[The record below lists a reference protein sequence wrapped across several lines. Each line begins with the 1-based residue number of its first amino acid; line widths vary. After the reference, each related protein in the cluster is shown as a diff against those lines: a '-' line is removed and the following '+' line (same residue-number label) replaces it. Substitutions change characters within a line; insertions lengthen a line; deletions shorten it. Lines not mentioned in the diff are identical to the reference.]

1 MAILKGKAYWAKLDR
16 ASNMFDTNKPR
27 WSIDLALDKKSADEV
42 TEKGIPIK
50 NKGDER
56 GDFVT
61 LTKDK
66 FLNDGKELPKPR
78 LIDAK
83 KNDISGTLI
92 GNGSIVKVA
101 YYPYK
106 WNYSLGNTE
115 RNGVKGILQGV
126 QVIDL
131 VEYVPKDGFEEE
143 EGYMSDKPSVTDDL
157 EADEVP
163 FE

>member
-27 WSIDLALDKKSADEV
+27 WSIDLALDKKSVNEV

-143 EGYMSDKPSVTDDL
+143 EGYMTDKPSVTDDL
-157 EADEVP
+157 EADEIP

>member
-27 WSIDLALDKKSADEV
+27 WSIDLALDKKSVNEV

-143 EGYMSDKPSVTDDL
+143 EGYMSDKPSVTNDL

>member
-27 WSIDLALDKKSADEV
+27 WSIDLALDKKSVNEV

-157 EADEVP
+157 EADEIP

>member
-27 WSIDLALDKKSADEV
+27 WSIDLSLDKKSADEI
-42 TEKGIPIK
+42 T
-50 NKGDER
+50 
-56 GDFVT
+56 
-61 LTKDK
+61 
-66 FLNDGKELPKPR
+66 KPR

-143 EGYMSDKPSVTDDL
+143 EGYMSDTPSVTDDL